1 MFASWDPP
9 QYPHSHGGWR
19 VWRRRTTKAH
29 TRRHRAW
36 YTVVVVPTSPSRRTF
51 FNNFLNKRPTLPRV
65 GARSWPDPSS
75 AGNTD
80 RPSSQIWVSRETRGH
95 RVDTGE
101 RMISFDDPKR
111 NTVGINFKNRSNIFI
126 ESNSRLRYCIARI
139 DRWING
145 LFEYIYRR
153 GYIIHLNPL
162 WHSSPSLNSRIEK
175 RSRDN
180 WDECAYIGI
189 LYVHVQRASSSPW
202 PTDVVVQSHSLHWW
216 ISWYDDAWWYD
227 YP

>member
-65 GARSWPDPSS
+65 GARSWPDPSH

-80 RPSSQIWVSRETRGH
+80 HPSSQIWVSRETRGYP
-95 RVDTGE
+95 VCVCVCSDTGRE
-101 RMISFDDPKR
+101 DDIFP
-111 NTVGINFKNRSNIFI
+111 RSSKIVQS
-126 ESNSRLRYCIARI
+126 ETTDSTNSREYYEFV
-139 DRWING
+139 DG
-145 LFEYIYRR
+145 LTTGSSRCA
-153 GYIIHLNPL
+153 YIIHLNPL
-162 WHSSPSLNSRIEK
+162 RHSSPLNSRIEK
-175 RSRDN
+175 RWRDN
-180 WDECAYIGI
+180 WDECAY
-189 LYVHVQRASSSPW
+189 LVCVHVQRASSSPW
-202 PTDVVVQSHSLHWW
+202 PTDVVVQSHDSLHWW
-216 ISWYDDAWWYD
+216 ISWYDHVWWYD
-227 YP
+227 YR